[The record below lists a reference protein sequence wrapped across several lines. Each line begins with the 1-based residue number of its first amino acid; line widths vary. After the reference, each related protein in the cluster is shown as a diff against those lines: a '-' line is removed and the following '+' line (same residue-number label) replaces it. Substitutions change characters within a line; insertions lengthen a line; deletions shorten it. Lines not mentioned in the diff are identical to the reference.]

1 MPALTF
7 GVGGSSDHGGETLDR
22 VMQLILRN
30 LETDPGSPKAVEWS
44 LGEIMD
50 NVTNH
55 AQSSIGGFVQA
66 TAYKQSNS
74 VEFVAADGGIG
85 IPMTMKLNNHAQAL
99 RKAIDEGRTS
109 DKTKNA
115 GNGLYG
121 SFQAAVLSGGQFEM
135 HSHRCFLYCSRQ
147 GDIVNRN
154 ETIPYNGTSVRRRI
168 GLDDPEL
175 LGKTLRFKGQ
185 SSDPP
190 FQYVEREF
198 EEEEGELVFNM
209 KEQAGRDFG
218 SRQGGMRI
226 RNMLENLLKDGGAIT
241 LDFRDVAVITSSF
254 ADEVFGRL
262 FNDMGPR
269 AFMERIRMRNVDPTV
284 DGLID
289 RAIVQRTQLGNGG
302 G

>member
-1 MPALTF
+1 M
-7 GVGGSSDHGGETLDR
+7 ER
-22 VMQLILRN
+22 
-30 LETDPGSPKAVEWS
+30 S
-44 LGEIMD
+44 LGEIID

-55 AQSSIGGFVQA
+55 AQSSIAGFVQA

-74 VEFVAADGGIG
+74 VEFVVADGGIG
-85 IPMTMKLNNHAQAL
+85 IPMAMRLNDHVQAL
-99 RKAIDEGRTS
+99 REAIDEGRTS

-121 SFQAAVLSGGQFEM
+121 GFQAAVLSGGQFER
-135 HSHRCFLYCSRQ
+135 HSHRGFLYCSRQ

-154 ETIPYNGTSVRRRI
+154 ETIPYNGTSVRCRI

-175 LGKTLRFKGQ
+175 LGKALRFKGQ

-198 EEEEGELVFNM
+198 EDEEGKLIFNM
-209 KEQAGRDFG
+209 KEQVGRDFG

-262 FNDMGPR
+262 FIDMGPR
-269 AFMERIRMRNVDPTV
+269 AFMERIRMRNVDPTI
-284 DGLID
+284 DGLIPTIIGWNLCRSPPEVSSPACGLPHAHISHLRVCFGYGFAFRVFSD
-289 RAIVQRTQLGNGG
+289 S
-302 G
+302 